1 MKKICAV
8 LLALL
13 LALST
18 VGMLPAGAY
27 SLYQNSRTYT
37 CGEYEYAY
45 WEGDTVEITA
55 YTGSDADVI
64 IPAQLD
70 EYPVASIAYD
80 AFYGNETLVTVT
92 IPDSVINIE
101 ENPFAECMQLTEIKM
116 SLEQPVFAVIDGV
129 LFQKEEKKLIC
140 YPAGKTEE
148 AYAVPQGIRLIGVSA
163 FSCCAALKD
172 VTLPEGIEEI
182 EDHAFYQCASLTAMN
197 LPAGLKKIG
206 RMAFYGCESLASVN
220 FPAGLEIIE
229 DSTFSGCSALE
240 SVTLLEGLT
249 TIEGSAFSNCSSLV
263 TVTLPDGLTSLGN
276 WTFHFCKALSSINL
290 PEGLTVLEE
299 NVFGAC
305 SSLREISLPASL
317 TAIKGNPFFS
327 IPKQLLFTVPRDSY
341 AAAGCKEN
349 ERNYTY
355 PDLYDWLQN

>member
-8 LLALL
+8 LLALM
-13 LALST
+13 LAFST
-18 VGMLPAGAY
+18 VGMLHAGAFY
-27 SLYQNSRTYT
+27 FYQNSRTYT

-64 IPAQLD
+64 IPSQLD

-80 AFYGNETLVTVT
+80 AFCGNETLVSVT

-101 ENPFAECMQLTEIKM
+101 ENPFAECMQLKEIKM
-116 SLEQPVFAVIDGV
+116 SLEQLAFSVIDGV

-148 AYAVPQGIRLIGVSA
+148 AYIVPQGIRLIGVSA
-163 FSCCAALKD
+163 FSCCSALKA

-182 EDHAFYQCASLTAMN
+182 EEYAFCDCTSLASMHF
-197 LPAGLKKIG
+197 PAGLKRIG
-206 RMAFYGCESLASVN
+206 RMAFYECGELASVI

-229 DSTFSGCSALE
+229 DSAFGSCSALE

-249 TIEGSAFSNCSSLV
+249 TIGGSAFSNCSSLV
-263 TVTLPDGLTSLGN
+263 TVTLPDGLTSLGD

-305 SSLREISLPASL
+305 SSLRDISLPASL
-317 TAIKGNPFFS
+317 TAIEGNPFFG

-341 AAAGCKEN
+341 AAAWCQEN

-355 PDLYDWLQN
+355 PDLYDWLKN